1 MSLKSQILF
10 WLGALVVTCII
21 LIFLRGMLLPFVA
34 GMILAYLLDPVADR
48 LESWGLGR
56 VLASSLILGAALV
69 LFSLALLL
77 LIPVLSKQLV
87 SFAENLPGY
96 LKNIEQLAQTYG
108 GKWLSPLIN
117 GDLKALSGNLSA
129 IATKGVSWLAALLKS
144 IWSGGMALVNVI
156 SLMVITPIVAFYMLI
171 DWDRMIEKVDS
182 WLPRDHA
189 PAIREI
195 ASGINLSIAGFLRGQ
210 GTVCLLLGLFYA
222 IGLTIAGL
230 NFGLLIGLGAGL
242 ISFIPYVGSVLGLV
256 ISLGVALVQ
265 FWPDWVMI
273 LVILAIFSAGQF
285 LEGNILSPKLVGSS
299 IGLHP
304 VWLMFALFAFGYLFG
319 FTGLLL
325 AVPLAAAFGVV
336 LRFLLKQ
343 YLTSPVYLGASGPA
357 RKPVSGPKHEP
368 DVAPKSEPDSSPS

>member
-1 MSLKSQILF
+1 MSLKSQVLF
-10 WLGALVVTCII
+10 WLGALVVTTII
-21 LIFLRGMLLPFVA
+21 LLFLRGMLLPFVA

-69 LFSLALLL
+69 LFVMALLV
-77 LIPVLSKQLV
+77 LIPILSRQLAN
-87 SFAENLPGY
+87 FAENLPGY
-96 LKNIEQLAQTYG
+96 LKSLELLAQTYG
-108 GKWLSPLIN
+108 SKWLSPLFDGN
-117 GDLKALSGNLSA
+117 LKSLSGNISD
-129 IATKGVSWLAALLKS
+129 IATKGVSWLATLLKS
-144 IWSGGMALVNVI
+144 IWSGGMALVNIV
-156 SLMVITPIVAFYMLI
+156 SLFVVTPIVAFYMLI

-189 PAIREI
+189 PVIREI
-195 ASGINLSIAGFLRGQ
+195 AADINRAIAGFLRGQ

-242 ISFIPYVGSVLGLV
+242 LSFIPYVGSVLGLV
-256 ISLGVALVQ
+256 VSLGVALVQ

-273 LVILAIFSAGQF
+273 LIVLLIFSAGQF
-285 LEGNILSPKLVGSS
+285 LEGNFLSPKLVGGS

-319 FTGLLL
+319 FTGMLM
-325 AVPLAAAFGVV
+325 AVPLAAAFAVV

-343 YLTSPVYLGASGPA
+343 YLASSVYLGGGGAG
-357 RKPVSGPKHEP
+357 RETEP
-368 DVAPKSEPDSSPS
+368 RDHD